1 MTTGATRT
9 ARALI
14 VDDERP
20 ARERLRRLLARDSRV
35 QIAGCCAGGDEAL
48 DALRAAS
55 RAGTPVQLMFLDVQ
69 MPELDGFGV
78 LSVLVRETSRVPMPD
93 VVFVTAYDEYAL
105 RAFEAHAVAY
115 LLKPFSDEKFQ
126 ATLDHALRFVRA
138 GHADAVMSQLAALL
152 DRSGMQPAAAAVASA
167 PGRRP
172 LDRLA
177 VRGADRV
184 RLLPVEQIA
193 WIEADGMYVKLHT
206 RDGATHQHRALLGAL
221 DDTLDPR
228 RFVRIHRSAIVNL
241 DVVVELRQD
250 AHGDYLAVLRDRTEI
265 RVGRRFRARLQ
276 ARLGQEL

>member
-1 MTTGATRT
+1 MTRSGAAT

-20 ARERLRRLLARDSRV
+20 ARERLRRLLTRDGRV
-35 QIAGCCAGGDEAL
+35 EIAGCCAGGNEAV
-48 DALRAAS
+48 DVLRAAA

-69 MPELDGFGV
+69 MPEVDGFGV
-78 LSVLVRETSRVPMPD
+78 VSMIVRDRPPVPMPA

-105 RAFEAHAVAY
+105 RAFEAHAIAY

-126 ATLDHALRFVRA
+126 ATLDHALRHVRA
-138 GHADAVMSQLAALL
+138 GHAEAVMSQLQALL
-152 DRSGMQPAAAAVASA
+152 DRSGAMPLASPANSS
-167 PGRRP
+167 RRP
-172 LDRLA
+172 IDRLV
-177 VRGADRV
+177 VRGPDRV

-221 DDTLDPR
+221 DDTLDSR
-228 RFVRIHRSAIVNL
+228 RFVRIHRSAIVNI
-241 DVVVELRQD
+241 DVVAELRQD
-250 AHGDYLAVLRDRTEI
+250 VHADYVAVLRDRTEI

>member
-1 MTTGATRT
+1 MTRSGAAT

-20 ARERLRRLLARDSRV
+20 ARERLRRLLTRDGRV
-35 QIAGCCAGGDEAL
+35 EIAGCCAGGNEAV
-48 DALRAAS
+48 DVLRAAA

-69 MPELDGFGV
+69 MPEVDGFGV
-78 LSVLVRETSRVPMPD
+78 VSMIVRDRPPAPMPA

-105 RAFEAHAVAY
+105 RAFEAHAIAY

-126 ATLDHALRFVRA
+126 ATLDHALRHVRA
-138 GHADAVMSQLAALL
+138 GHAEAVMSQLQALL
-152 DRSGMQPAAAAVASA
+152 DRSGAMPLASPANSS
-167 PGRRP
+167 RRP
-172 LDRLA
+172 IDRLV
-177 VRGADRV
+177 VRGPDRV

-221 DDTLDPR
+221 DDTLDSR
-228 RFVRIHRSAIVNL
+228 RFVRIHRSAIVNI
-241 DVVVELRQD
+241 DVVAELRQD
-250 AHGDYLAVLRDRTEI
+250 VHADYVAVLRDRTEI